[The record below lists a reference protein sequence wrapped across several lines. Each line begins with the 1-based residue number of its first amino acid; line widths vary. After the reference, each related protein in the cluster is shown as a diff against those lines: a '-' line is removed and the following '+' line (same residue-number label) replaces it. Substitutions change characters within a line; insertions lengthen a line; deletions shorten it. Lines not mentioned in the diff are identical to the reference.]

1 MTGME
6 LGDKLCVFNLINEE
20 CCVQFSKMPHN
31 AVAPWILL
39 STIRTH
45 CARKGGPPL
54 KADDDALRGFLNEL
68 SLTEGYHNEC
78 YLGESYVH
86 GFHLSQCKLR
96 RSSQRGI
103 SDIITASSGG
113 N

>member
-45 CARKGGPPL
+45 CARKG
-54 KADDDALRGFLNEL
+54 A
-68 SLTEGYHNEC
+68 
-78 YLGESYVH
+78 
-86 GFHLSQCKLR
+86 R
-96 RSSQRGI
+96 RSKL
-103 SDIITASSGG
+103 TTTHYEAS
-113 N
+113 